1 VATIVTSFTAVGARV
16 VLLPQATTTGRRSQS
31 PVGADGVITHAPGA
45 EPDPALAD
53 ALATID
59 SLDRTGQAVHVAAD
73 SRAAHAASRPFWA
86 DLVGGPDTAPQD
98 RAAPTPAGA
107 DANTVDDTAAPVS
120 GADLII
126 ASLPPQH
133 TGDHTSDLVAQ
144 VAARWLRVGG
154 ILAVLTHCDWSRG
167 ELIDPTGAMVA
178 SAQNA
183 DLLYLQHIVA
193 LHTPIR
199 TGHVDLAL
207 GDAALDQAVRARHR
221 AVVRGLPSPHRRVH
235 SDVLVFA
242 NPHDHQSPRP
252 APVDAAFQTGVIR

>member
-1 VATIVTSFTAVGARV
+1 MATIVTSFTAVGERV
-16 VLLPQATTTGRRSQS
+16 VLLPHATTTDRR
-31 PVGADGVITHAPGA
+31 PRGVVGEDGVVTHAPGA

-73 SRAAHAASRPFWA
+73 SRASRTASRPFWA
-86 DLVGGPDTAPQD
+86 DLVGGPDTALPD
-98 RAAPTPAGA
+98 RAAPTPAGV
-107 DANTVDDTAAPVS
+107 DASTVDDTAAPVS

-126 ASLPPQH
+126 ASLPVEH

-193 LHTPIR
+193 LHAPTR
-199 TGHVDLAL
+199 AGHVDLAL

-242 NPHDHQSPRP
+242 NPHDHQTPRP
-252 APVDAAFQTGVIR
+252 APADAAFQTGVIR